1 MGDRDLGLCQRLETL
16 WKHYLYIYP
25 ITCLPVR
32 GEISRAIEDL
42 VTLRAPVLY
51 VDNHR
56 APVQ

>member
-1 MGDRDLGLCQRLETL
+1 MGDLDFGLCQRLIME
-16 WKHYLYIYP
+16 HYLYIYP

-42 VTLRAPVLY
+42 VTLWAPVLY

-56 APVQ
+56 APAQ